1 VNTRGAA
8 VLRTGAGLAHSQPR
22 SRVGPH
28 LCTPPCTQRAL
39 TPSALVAL
47 CHRTFG
53 FRRRACISYLPY
65 HNDTMNDAN
74 AQVGHAQAGLF
85 NPLLRTP
92 EAPFADMLWLC
103 MEEAQALAG
112 KATTTLNLYGVQPDG
127 DAPAS
132 Y

>member
-1 VNTRGAA
+1 
-8 VLRTGAGLAHSQPR
+8 
-22 SRVGPH
+22 
-28 LCTPPCTQRAL
+28 
-39 TPSALVAL
+39 
-47 CHRTFG
+47 
-53 FRRRACISYLPY
+53 
-65 HNDTMNDAN
+65 MNDAN